1 MESRERTCLL
11 HWTVS
16 MERHT
21 AAHIK
26 PDLQQQHKLLCK
38 QYKDAKTPEQSESR
52 YLAIRAWW
60 LSSGAVSE
68 EGIRDLDTWLAFWH
82 FRYRQ
87 WGGFMQLVST
97 ETNITFSKNWFSIYT
112 RDL

>member
-1 MESRERTCLL
+1 L

-21 AAHIK
+21 ATHIK

-38 QYKDAKTPEQSESR
+38 QYKDANTPEQSESR

-60 LSSGAVSE
+60 LSSRAASE

-82 FRYRQ
+82 FWYRQ

-97 ETNITFSKNWFSIYT
+97 HPECVFRF
-112 RDL
+112 LV